1 MSDEL
6 SARVRQFIDQN
17 IESLAQL
24 ETLLLMRR
32 DPQRSWDAAGIA
44 KALYI
49 SPEQAERLLADLVR
63 RGMIAAIAAPA
74 AHHLFNPSNADID
87 AAIAEVALAYE
98 ERRVAVIS
106 LIYSKPLNKVQ
117 TFADAF
123 RIRKDP
129 PT

>member
-1 MSDEL
+1 MPVEL
-6 SARVRQFIDQN
+6 SARVRQFIDHN
-17 IESLAQL
+17 IESLAEL

-32 DPQRSWDAAGIA
+32 NPQGSCDAADIA

-49 SPEQAERLLADLVR
+49 SNEQAGRLLADLAR
-63 RGMIAAIAAPA
+63 RGMITVTESQPTRYT
-74 AHHLFNPSNADID
+74 LNPSNAASD
-87 AAIAEVALAYE
+87 AAVAEVATAYE

-123 RIRKDP
+123 RLRKDP
-129 PT
+129 P

>member
-1 MSDEL
+1 MPVEL
-6 SARVRQFIDQN
+6 SARVCQFIDQN
-17 IESLAQL
+17 IESLAEL

-32 DPQRSWDAAGIA
+32 DPQSSCDAADIA

-49 SPEQAERLLADLVR
+49 STEQAGRLLADLAR
-63 RGMIAAIAAPA
+63 RGMIVSTE
-74 AHHLFNPSNADID
+74 AHATRYSLNSSNANSD

-123 RIRKDP
+123 RLRKDP
-129 PT
+129 PS

>member
-1 MSDEL
+1 MSVEL

-32 DPQRSWDAAGIA
+32 DPQASWDAAGIA

-49 SPEQAERLLADLVR
+49 SPEQAERLLADLAR
-63 RGMIAAIAAPA
+63 RGMIAATPA
-74 AHHLFNPSNADID
+74 LAVNYAFKPSNADVD
-87 AAIAEVALAYE
+87 AAIAEAAVAYE

-117 TFADAF
+117 TFADGF
-123 RIRKDP
+123 RLRKDP
-129 PT
+129 PL

>member
-1 MSDEL
+1 MPVEL
-6 SARVRQFIDQN
+6 SARVCQFIDQN

-24 ETLLLMRR
+24 ETLLLLRR
-32 DPQRSWDAAGIA
+32 HPDKSWDSAGIA

-49 SPEQAERLLADLVR
+49 APEQAARLLADLGR
-63 RGMIAAIAAPA
+63 RGMTSATAASSLHYSFI
-74 AHHLFNPSNADID
+74 PSSADYD
-87 AAIAEVALAYE
+87 ATIAEVALAYE

-123 RIRKDP
+123 RLRKEP
-129 PT
+129 PQ

>member
-1 MSDEL
+1 MPVEL
-6 SARVRQFIDQN
+6 SARVCQFIDQN
-17 IESLAQL
+17 IESLAEL
-24 ETLLLMRR
+24 ETLLLI
-32 DPQRSWDAAGIA
+32 RSDSKGGCDAADIA

-49 SPEQAERLLADLVR
+49 STEQAGRLLADLAR
-63 RGMIAAIAAPA
+63 RGMIAATEAQATHYSLNPA
-74 AHHLFNPSNADID
+74 NADSD

-123 RIRKDP
+123 RLRKDP
-129 PT
+129 L